1 MSEKL
6 FVNESSNSFDSVCR
20 GIYVSFDKRAETYGD
35 PICLGSTSEA
45 LRFFASQLL
54 QVPDVII
61 KDYVIY
67 EIAQYIPSK
76 GSIVSYSLDLDHKFL
91 EITSEELI
99 KEVNSMR
106 DFLKSIKDEVDKEDN
121 K

>member
-6 FVNESSNSFDSVCR
+6 IENQTSSSFDSVCR
-20 GIYVSFDKRAETYGD
+20 GIYVSYDKMSETYGD

-54 QVPDVII
+54 QVPDVIL
-61 KDYVIY
+61 KDYVIF
-67 EIAQYIPSK
+67 EIAEYIPSK
-76 GSIVSYSLDLDHKFL
+76 GSIVTYSSDLNHKFV

-106 DFLKSIKDEVDKEDN
+106 DFLKSIKDEVDKEN
-121 K
+121 KK

>member
-1 MSEKL
+1 MSENL
-6 FVNESSNSFDSVCR
+6 IENQNVNSFDVSR
-20 GIYVSFDKRAETYGD
+20 GIYVSYDKRAEIYGD

-45 LRFFASQLL
+45 LRFFASQVL
-54 QVPDVII
+54 QVPDVIL

-67 EIAQYIPSK
+67 EIAQYFPSK
-76 GSIVSYSLDLDHKFL
+76 GNIVSYGSDLNHKFV

-106 DFLKSIKDEVDKEDN
+106 EYLKSIKAEVDKEV
-121 K
+121 KE